1 MKISLITPG
10 GKGSRGG
17 NRTTAVRWARILR
30 RLGHRVSV
38 ATEYA
43 GEPADLMIALHAWR
57 SARSIASFHKL
68 RPRKPIIVALTGT
81 DIYRFLHIHGATT
94 LRSLDMAD
102 RLVGLHAL
110 VSDAIPARYRDK
122 VEIIYQSAQP
132 LRRDHIGLKSEARSG
147 SRWFEVLVVGHL
159 RAEKDPL
166 RTAKAARLLPASS
179 RVRVLHLGR
188 AHDDIW
194 ARRARAEMARNPRY
208 VWRGELA
215 GWQVRQNMARAAIM
229 VLSSRM
235 EGGANVI
242 SEAVMAGLPVIASK
256 IPGSVGLL
264 GEKYPGYYRV
274 GDSAGLARLLR
285 RAEEDARYLDAL
297 RRHCAE
303 RAALFHPARE
313 RLSWRTLLA
322 ALSTRRPP

>member
-1 MKISLITPG
+1 MNIILITPPG
-10 GKGSRGG
+10 PSARTG
-17 NRTTAVRWARILR
+17 NAVAALRWARILR
-30 RLGHRVSV
+30 RLGHRVGV

-57 SARSIASFHKL
+57 SARSNASFHKL

-81 DIYRFLHIHGATT
+81 DIYRFIHSRATT
-94 LRSLDMAD
+94 LRSLDMAE

-110 VSDAIPARYRDK
+110 VPDAIPARYRDK

-132 LRRDHIGLKSEARSG
+132 LRRDHIGRKSEARSG

-166 RTAKAARLLPASS
+166 RAAKAARLLPASS

-242 SEAVMAGLPVIASK
+242 SEAVMAGLPVIASR

-285 RAEEDARYLDAL
+285 RAEEDPRYLDAL

>member
-1 MKISLITPG
+1 MNISLITPA

-30 RLGHRVSV
+30 GLGHRVSV

-43 GEPADLMIALHAWR
+43 GAPADLMIALHAWR
-57 SARSIASFHKL
+57 SAQSIASFHKL
-68 RPRKPIIVALTGT
+68 HPATPIIVAVTGT
-81 DIYRFLHIHGATT
+81 DIYRFIHTHRATT

-110 VSDAIPARYRDK
+110 VADAIPARYRDK

-132 LRRDHIGLKSEARSG
+132 LRRDYIVRKSEPASG

-166 RTAKAARLLPASS
+166 RAAKAARLLPPHS

-188 AHDDIW
+188 AQDDIW
-194 ARRARAEMARNPRY
+194 ARRARAEMAGNPRY
-208 VWRGELA
+208 IWRGELA
-215 GWQVRQNMARAAIM
+215 GSQVRQKMARAELM

-285 RAEEDARYLDAL
+285 RAEEEARYLDAL
-297 RRHCAE
+297 RRHCAA
-303 RAALFHPARE
+303 RAALFHSARE
-313 RLSWRTLLA
+313 RRAWRALLA
-322 ALSTRRPP
+322 SLHI